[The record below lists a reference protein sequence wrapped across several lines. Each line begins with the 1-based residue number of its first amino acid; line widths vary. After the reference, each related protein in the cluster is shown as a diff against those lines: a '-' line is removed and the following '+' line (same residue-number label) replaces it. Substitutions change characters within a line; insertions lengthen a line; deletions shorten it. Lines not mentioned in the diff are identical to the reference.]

1 MKSVILLVAA
11 KTNDRALLRQIFE
24 HENNQLVEA
33 ESPRQCMTAI
43 RKHKPDLLIVKTP
56 LGTLDPTTL
65 FAEIRALTTVP
76 QLLLAE
82 YDHVEAAFKAA
93 PESILT
99 WPVHPLL
106 LRQRVRSMISGTFA
120 SDTLRETATLVNSSL
135 DLEAVFDRIMDGVQR
150 VLPNRVVNLMLIEN
164 DMARSVRRRGY
175 DTPEMEKVVRDI
187 QLPVMQTTN
196 LERMIRTGQ
205 PDIIPD
211 TTAPDANWHFVP
223 ELAWQRSA
231 LGAPIRTDKETVG
244 FLMID
249 ADQTH
254 IFTEEHTQ
262 ILQAFAN
269 QVGIAIRNARLYGDA
284 RNHAETLEKRVQER
298 TSELE
303 HQRAQVQAIL
313 DAMSEGVQGVLFANG
328 SVTSAYTF
336 VNPALIQLLGYRA
349 EEMLDTQ
356 IMKPDDVTSIAFQE
370 RMDHIRRV
378 ATQDG
383 HWKGE
388 LRLRHKN
395 GDVIDVGLTVSAIM
409 DPDQS
414 LRGLVTVFRDLSQQ
428 KTLDSQKKR
437 FIANAAHE
445 LKSPISSIRS
455 RLYLMRKT
463 PERLADHLQIMD
475 AVTDQLENLLEEM
488 LDLSRFENGVMEL
501 NPTEIEL
508 VSFVRD
514 NVLLQEAQAEGKDI
528 WLIDRLPTP
537 PLFVSMDRTRMM
549 QVFSNLLTNAI
560 KFTPEGGAVIIRV
573 IRGKPGTTDE
583 GYSIIEVDD
592 TGPGI
597 PQEHLDHIFEP
608 FYQVEKHAKGMG
620 LGLSIIKEIIEMH
633 GGRISVRSEVGK
645 GTCFS
650 VWLKLVQPVAQAI
663 PERV

>member
-1 MKSVILLVAA
+1 MKSVILLVAD

-24 HENNQLVEA
+24 HESYRVVEA
-33 ESPRQCMTAI
+33 ESTRQCMTAI
-43 RKHKPDLLIVKTP
+43 KKQKPDVLVVKAP
-56 LGTLDPTTL
+56 LGTLDAATL
-65 FAEIRALTTVP
+65 VTEIRAVTTSRM
-76 QLLLAE
+76 LLLAD
-82 YDHVEAAFKAA
+82 YDHTEAAYAA
-93 PESILT
+93 SPESILT

-106 LRQRVRSMISGTFA
+106 LRQRVRALLTGSITA
-120 SDTLRETATLVNSSL
+120 DTLRETATLVNSSL
-135 DLEAVFDRIMDGVQR
+135 DLEAVFDRIMDGIQR
-150 VLPNRVVNLMLIEN
+150 VLPNRVANLMLIEEG
-164 DMARSVRRRGY
+164 MARSVRRRGY
-175 DTPEMEKVVRDI
+175 DTAEMQQIVQDI

-196 LERMIRTGQ
+196 LERMMRTGQ

-211 TTAPDANWHFVP
+211 TTAPGVNWHFVP
-223 ELAWQRSA
+223 ELAWQQSA
-231 LGAPIRTDKETVG
+231 LGAPIRADKETVG

-249 ADQTH
+249 ADQKH
-254 IFTEEHTQ
+254 IFTEEHAQ
-262 ILQAFAN
+262 VLQAFAN

-284 RNHAETLEKRVQER
+284 RSHAETLEKRVQER
-298 TSELE
+298 TGELE
-303 HQRAQVQAIL
+303 QQRAQFQAIL
-313 DAMSEGVQGVLFANG
+313 DAMSEGVQGALFADD
-328 SVTSAYTF
+328 SITSAYSF

-349 EEMLDTQ
+349 EEMLDMQ
-356 IMKPDDVTSIAFQE
+356 VLKPDDMTSIAFQE
-370 RMDHIRRV
+370 RLDYIRRI
-378 ATQDG
+378 AIQEG

-388 LRLRHKN
+388 MRLKHKH
-395 GDVIDVGLTVSAIM
+395 GDLVEAGLTVSAIM
-409 DPDQS
+409 GANHA
-414 LRGLVTVFRDLSQQ
+414 LRGFVTVFRDLSQQ

-445 LKSPISSIRS
+445 LKSPVSSIRS
-455 RLYLMRKT
+455 RIYLMRKA
-463 PERLADHLQIMD
+463 PERLSDHLQVMD

-501 NPTEIEL
+501 DTTEIEL

-573 IRGKPGTTDE
+573 IRGKPGTADE

-597 PQEHLDHIFEP
+597 TQEHLEHIFEP
-608 FYQVEKHAKGMG
+608 FYQVDKHTKGMG

-633 GGRISVRSEVGK
+633 GGRIGVRSEVGK

-650 VWLKLVQPVAQAI
+650 VWLKLVQPVAEAI